1 MLNTCTFM
9 GRFVRDPELRTTSG
23 GKSVTSFTIACD
35 RDFRGSDG
43 ERVADF
49 IDCVA
54 WNATAE
60 FISRNFAK
68 GNMAVL
74 TGSLQFRDWTDKNG
88 NKRKNAEIQVSN
100 IIYFADSKKDEYTAP
115 QYPQQNNEFQEI
127 EDEESTGLPF

>member
-23 GKSVTSFTIACD
+23 GNSVTSFTIACE

-43 ERVADF
+43 EKVSDF
-49 IDCVA
+49 IDCVS

-60 FISRNFAK
+60 YIARNFAK
-68 GNMAVL
+68 GKMAVV

-100 IIYFADSKKDEYTAP
+100 IYFADSKKDEYTAP
-115 QYPQQNNEFQEI
+115 QYPQKNNEFQEI
-127 EDEESTGLPF
+127 DDAEQTDLPF

>member
-9 GRFVRDPELRTTSG
+9 GRFVRDPELRTSSG

-54 WNATAE
+54 WNAAAE

-68 GNMAVL
+68 GKMAVV

-100 IIYFADSKKDEYTAP
+100 IYFADSKKDEYTV
-115 QYPQQNNEFQEI
+115 PQQSNEFQEI
-127 EDEESTGLPF
+127 EDEEPGNLPF

>member
-43 ERVADF
+43 EKVSDF
-49 IDCVA
+49 IDCVS

-60 FISRNFAK
+60 FIARNFAK
-68 GNMAVL
+68 GKMAVV

-100 IIYFADSKKDEYTAP
+100 IYFADSKKDEYTAP

-127 EDEESTGLPF
+127 DDAEQTDLPF

>member
-9 GRFVRDPELRTTSG
+9 GRFVRDPELRTSSG
-23 GKSVTSFTIACD
+23 GKSVTSFTIACE
-35 RDFRGSDG
+35 RDFRDANG
-43 ERVADF
+43 ERVTDF
-49 IDCVA
+49 IDCVS

-68 GNMAVL
+68 GKMAVV

-88 NKRKNAEIQVSN
+88 SKRKNAEIQVSN
-100 IIYFADSKKDEYTAP
+100 IYFADSKKDEYTAP

-127 EDEESTGLPF
+127 EDEEPGNLPF

>member
-9 GRFVRDPELRTTSG
+9 GRFVRDPELRTTSS
-23 GKSVTSFTIACD
+23 GKSVTSFTIACE

-43 ERVADF
+43 EKVSDF

-54 WNATAE
+54 WNAAAE

-68 GNMAVL
+68 GKMAVV

-88 NKRKNAEIQVSN
+88 NKRRNAEIQVSN
-100 IIYFADSKKDEYTAP
+100 IYFADSKKDEYTAP

-127 EDEESTGLPF
+127 EDEEQTDLPF

>member
-9 GRFVRDPELRTTSG
+9 GRFVRDPELRTSSG

-54 WNATAE
+54 WNAAAE

-68 GNMAVL
+68 GKMAVV
-74 TGSLQFRDWTDKNG
+74 TGSLQFHDWTDKNG

-100 IIYFADSKKDEYTAP
+100 IYFADSKKDEYTVP
-115 QYPQQNNEFQEI
+115 QYPQQNNEFQDI
-127 EDEESTGLPF
+127 EDDESSDLPF

>member
-9 GRFVRDPELRTTSG
+9 GRFVRDPELRTTSS

-43 ERVADF
+43 EKVADF

-54 WNATAE
+54 WNAAAE

-68 GNMAVL
+68 GKMAVV

-88 NKRKNAEIQVSN
+88 NKRRNAEIQVSN
-100 IIYFADSKKDEYTAP
+100 IYFADSKKEDYAP

-127 EDEESTGLPF
+127 EDEEPGNLPF

>member
-23 GKSVTSFTIACD
+23 GKSVTSFTIACE

-43 ERVADF
+43 EKVSDF
-49 IDCVA
+49 IDCVS

-60 FISRNFAK
+60 YIARNFAK
-68 GNMAVL
+68 GKMAVV
-74 TGSLQFRDWTDKNG
+74 TGSLQIRDWTDKNG
-88 NKRKNAEIQVSN
+88 NKRRNAEIQVSN
-100 IIYFADSKKDEYTAP
+100 IYFADSKKDEYTAP

-127 EDEESTGLPF
+127 EEEEQTDLPF

>member
-1 MLNTCTFM
+1 MLNTCTIM
-9 GRFVRDPELRTTSG
+9 GRFVRDPELRTTNS
-23 GKSVTSFTIACD
+23 GKSVTSFTVACD

-68 GNMAVL
+68 GKMAVV

-100 IIYFADSKKDEYTAP
+100 IYFADSKKDEYTVP
-115 QYPQQNNEFQEI
+115 QYPQQSNEFQEI
-127 EDEESTGLPF
+127 EDEEPGNLPF

>member
-68 GNMAVL
+68 GKMAVV

-100 IIYFADSKKDEYTAP
+100 IYFADSKKDEYTYP

-127 EDEESTGLPF
+127 EDEEPGNLPF

>member
-9 GRFVRDPELRTTSG
+9 GRFVRDPELRTTSS

-49 IDCVA
+49 IDCVS
-54 WNATAE
+54 WNAAAE

-68 GNMAVL
+68 GKMAVV
-74 TGSLQFRDWTDKNG
+74 TGSLQFRNWTDKNG
-88 NKRKNAEIQVSN
+88 NKRRNAEIQVSN
-100 IIYFADSKKDEYTAP
+100 IYFADSKKDEYTAP

-127 EDEESTGLPF
+127 DDAEQTDLPF

>member
-1 MLNTCTFM
+1 MLNTCTIM
-9 GRFVRDPELRTTSG
+9 GRFVRDPELRTTNS
-23 GKSVTSFTIACD
+23 GKSVTSFTVACD

-68 GNMAVL
+68 GKMAVV
-74 TGSLQFRDWTDKNG
+74 TGSLQFRDWTDKDG
-88 NKRKNAEIQVSN
+88 KKRKNAEIQVSN
-100 IIYFADSKKDEYTAP
+100 IYFADSKKDEYTVP
-115 QYPQQNNEFQEI
+115 QYPQQNNEFQDI
-127 EDEESTGLPF
+127 EDDESSDLPF

>member
-1 MLNTCTFM
+1 MLNTCTIM

-35 RDFRGSDG
+35 RDFRGADG

-49 IDCVA
+49 IDCVS

-68 GNMAVL
+68 GKMAVV

-88 NKRKNAEIQVSN
+88 NKRKSAEIQVSN
-100 IIYFADSKKDEYTAP
+100 IYFADSKKDEYTAP
-115 QYPQQNNEFQEI
+115 QQINEFQEI
-127 EDEESTGLPF
+127 EDEEPGNLPF

>member
-23 GKSVTSFTIACD
+23 GKSVTSFTIACE
-35 RDFRGSDG
+35 RDFRGSNG
-43 ERVADF
+43 EKVSDF
-49 IDCVA
+49 IDCVS

-60 FISRNFAK
+60 YIARNFAK
-68 GNMAVL
+68 GKMAVV

-100 IIYFADSKKDEYTAP
+100 IYFADSKKDEYTAP

-127 EDEESTGLPF
+127 DDAEQTDLPF

>member
-23 GKSVTSFTIACD
+23 GKSVTSFTIACE

-43 ERVADF
+43 EKVSDF
-49 IDCVA
+49 IDCVS

-60 FISRNFAK
+60 YIARNFAK
-68 GNMAVL
+68 GKMAVV

-100 IIYFADSKKDEYTAP
+100 IYFADSKKEDYSP

>member
-1 MLNTCTFM
+1 MLNTCTLM
-9 GRFVRDPELRTTSG
+9 GRFTRDPELSTTRG
-23 GKSVTSFTIACD
+23 GKSVTSFTIACE
-35 RDFRGSDG
+35 RDFRDANG
-43 ERVADF
+43 ERVTDF

-68 GNMAVL
+68 GKMAVV

-88 NKRKNAEIQVSN
+88 SKRKNAEIQVSN
-100 IIYFADSKKDEYTAP
+100 IYFADSKKDEYTAP

-127 EDEESTGLPF
+127 EDEEQTDLPF

>member
-9 GRFVRDPELRTTSG
+9 GRFVRDLELRTTSG

-60 FISRNFAK
+60 YIARNFAK
-68 GNMAVL
+68 GKMAVV

-100 IIYFADSKKDEYTAP
+100 IYFADSKKDEYTAP
-115 QYPQQNNEFQEI
+115 QYPQKNNEFQEI
-127 EDEESTGLPF
+127 DDAEQTDLPF

>member
-1 MLNTCTFM
+1 MLNTCTIM
-9 GRFVRDPELRTTSG
+9 GRFVRDPELRTTNS
-23 GKSVTSFTIACD
+23 GKSVTSFTVACD

-68 GNMAVL
+68 GKMAVV

-100 IIYFADSKKDEYTAP
+100 IYFADSKKDEYTVP
-115 QYPQQNNEFQEI
+115 QYPQQSNEFQEI
-127 EDEESTGLPF
+127 EEEEPGNLPF

>member
-68 GNMAVL
+68 GKMAVV

-100 IIYFADSKKDEYTAP
+100 IYFADSKKEDYSP

>member
-1 MLNTCTFM
+1 MLNTCAFM

-49 IDCVA
+49 IDCVS

-68 GNMAVL
+68 GKMAVV

-88 NKRKNAEIQVSN
+88 NKRKSAEIQVSN
-100 IIYFADSKKDEYTAP
+100 IYFADSKKDEYTV
-115 QYPQQNNEFQEI
+115 PQQSNEFQEI
-127 EDEESTGLPF
+127 EDEEPGNLPF

>member
-35 RDFRGSDG
+35 RDFRGADG
-43 ERVADF
+43 ERVTDF

-68 GNMAVL
+68 GKMAVVA
-74 TGSLQFRDWTDKNG
+74 GSLQFRDWTDKNG

-100 IIYFADSKKDEYTAP
+100 IYFADSKKDEYTAP

-127 EDEESTGLPF
+127 DDAEQTDLPF